1 VLRPSSCTLD
11 RSHHVNMQTTGSRL
25 REKSLTVKSQSVL
38 ILVVAAG
45 PGGNATLLEIPF
57 RGMKRMSA
65 KPPRRYWRHTLP
77 GLIFLSS
84 CWPLLAVASDDWQ
97 PQLVDQHEI
106 RRPDSPITLQLPA
119 LPVEVLQNL
128 ALELDG
134 IDVTAFV
141 ETQDGRT
148 ITVKL
153 PQPLSYARHQLRL

>member
-1 VLRPSSCTLD
+1 
-11 RSHHVNMQTTGSRL
+11 
-25 REKSLTVKSQSVL
+25 
-38 ILVVAAG
+38 
-45 PGGNATLLEIPF
+45 
-57 RGMKRMSA
+57 
-65 KPPRRYWRHTLP
+65 
-77 GLIFLSS
+77 
-84 CWPLLAVASDDWQ
+84 WPLLAVASDDWQ

-153 PQPLSYARHQLRL
+153 PQPLSYARHQLRLVESARSGDIIERGNWTLDVRRNDWSREASANAQVTVNSQYHFDEKNLAEPLIDEWQLDGSARLEAHVANDGWRSDAWLELVGNH